1 MTQPEVHWNFYVNWL
16 VEIITELSTLH
27 QRIQYMTWRKYGCQV
42 LWNHV
47 IFGITELIERNPFPR
62 GVFLFTMFPDCV
74 PWGFLFAGKE
84 TPTEHSITKY
94 IRSIQTNL
102 TFKLLWND
110 ALEFLDSGGFL
121 CSMVAYK
128 STPTAPLLMWI
139 DMQRATCTRHYFH
152 PEESNLEP

>member
-1 MTQPEVHWNFYVNWL
+1 MAKVRMSSAVKPCDIRYHRVD
-16 VEIITELSTLH
+16 
-27 QRIQYMTWRKYGCQV
+27 RKKP
-42 LWNHV
+42 L
-47 IFGITELIERNPFPR
+47 PP

-128 STPTAPLLMWI
+128 STPTAPLLM
-139 DMQRATCTRHYFH
+139 
-152 PEESNLEP
+152 